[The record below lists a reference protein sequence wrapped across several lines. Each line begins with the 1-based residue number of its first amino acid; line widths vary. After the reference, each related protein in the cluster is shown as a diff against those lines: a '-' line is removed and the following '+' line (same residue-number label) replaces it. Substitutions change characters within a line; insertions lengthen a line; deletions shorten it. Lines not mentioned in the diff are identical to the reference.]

1 MIKSQN
7 NEEIFH
13 FFSSELDE
21 YSSFSLFNKL
31 DDDFN
36 KNEFKLTFQ
45 ENISNFNQI
54 KNKLKKKEIK
64 FITNKINKI
73 SNKEKKRKEKTF
85 LNESIN
91 NNKINTSLMNI
102 QKFNSKILSNVIYRK
117 DAYYK
122 HFKAN
127 LGKYIKDRMNSFK
140 NKCFPF
146 YSRNNFASPSY
157 KYTGNPKEKDNL
169 IYLSFKIKDIMIKG
183 GDKAAFNRQYNN
195 ELIINFIEENESKA
209 IDKNTYKELITFL
222 NDKLEEAIIQ
232 FYDDEKEFQKIKSD
246 PKCIYFDKF
255 YKRETG
261 ISLLEKYGF
270 LKALKKY
277 K

>member
-45 ENISNFNQI
+45 ENISNYNQI

-64 FITNKINKI
+64 FITNKI

-91 NNKINTSLMNI
+91 NNNINTSLMNI

-127 LGKYIKDRMNSFK
+127 LGKYIRDR
-140 NKCFPF
+140 
-146 YSRNNFASPSY
+146 PSY

-209 IDKNTYKELITFL
+209 IDKNTYNELITFL

-277 K
+277 D

>member
-1 MIKSQN
+1 MLKSQN
-7 NEEIFH
+7 NEENFH
-13 FFSSELDE
+13 YNSSELDE

-31 DDDFN
+31 DEDFN
-36 KNEFKLTFQ
+36 KNEFISTFQ
-45 ENISNFNQI
+45 ENISNFNQL

-64 FITNKINKI
+64 FITNKI
-73 SNKEKKRKEKTF
+73 SNKEKKRNQKTF
-85 LNESIN
+85 LNESVN
-91 NNKINTSLMNI
+91 NNINTSLINI
-102 QKFNSKILSNVIYRK
+102 KKFNTTILSNIIYRK

-146 YSRNNFASPSY
+146 YSRNNFSSPSY

-195 ELIINFIEENESKA
+195 ELIINFIEENEDKA
-209 IDKNTYKELITFL
+209 IDKKTYNELITFL
-222 NDKLEEAIIQ
+222 NDKLEEVIIQ
-232 FYDDEKEFQKIKSD
+232 FYDDEKEFEKIKSD

-277 K
+277 E